1 MTSPDPVSAA
11 TRRSI
16 LLLSTATFSSMVAQ
30 RICDA
35 MLPEL
40 SRVFAVGLPQ
50 AAQVVSVFAITYGI
64 CQLIFGPLGD
74 RLGKY
79 RIVTLCA
86 FSCSVGSVV
95 AVLSPSLDVLLFAR
109 FLMAVGAAGMIPLA
123 MAWVGD
129 SVPDDRLQEMLTK
142 TGLGSTLGLVI
153 GQLLGGLLTD
163 AFGWRW
169 CFVFLTVLFAS
180 VGALLY
186 TDLRRQGITLLPQRK
201 AAGTEAVQAVAHSGF
216 LKQAW
221 LITSGSWQRTVL
233 CMAIVEG
240 AVGFGVLAI
249 WASHLHNRLGLS
261 LSVAGAVVALFGL
274 GGMLYMALGRR
285 LIARFGQQGLVMLGG
300 AVVGVCACLLAYTPH
315 WLPAIPASLFAGF
328 GFFMFHNTMQ
338 ATATGMSVE
347 SRGTGV
353 SLFSSALFLGQSIG
367 VVLAASLIASIGSA
381 AVIAGGGAMM
391 ALEGVFFAWALR
403 KRQ

>member
-216 LKQAW
+216 LRQAW

-391 ALEGVFFAWALR
+391 ALEGVFFAWALSKR
-403 KRQ
+403 K

>member
-1 MTSPDPVSAA
+1 
-11 TRRSI
+11 
-16 LLLSTATFSSMVAQ
+16 MVAQ

-64 CQLIFGPLGD
+64 FQLVFGPLGD

-169 CFVFLTVLFAS
+169 CFVFLTVLFSA
-180 VGALLY
+180 VGTLLY
-186 TDLRRQGITLLPQRK
+186 TDLRRQGVTLLPRRK
-201 AAGTEAVQAVAHSGF
+201 AAGAEAVQAVPQGSF

-221 LITSGSWQRTVL
+221 LIISGPWQRTVL

-249 WASHLHNRLGLS
+249 WASHLHNKLGLS

-274 GGMLYMALGRR
+274 GGMLYMAMGRR

-300 AVVGVCACLLAYTPH
+300 CVVGVCACLLAFTPH

-338 ATATGMSVE
+338 ATATGMSAE

-353 SLFSSALFLGQSIG
+353 SLFSSALFLGQSVG
-367 VVLAASLIASIGSA
+367 VVLAASLISQIGSA

-391 ALEGVFFAWALR
+391 AIEGAFFAWALR
-403 KRQ
+403 RRDNS

>member
-1 MTSPDPVSAA
+1 
-11 TRRSI
+11 
-16 LLLSTATFSSMVAQ
+16 MVAQ

-64 CQLIFGPLGD
+64 FQLVFGPLGD

-95 AVLSPSLDVLLFAR
+95 AVLAPSLDVLLFAR

-169 CFVFLTVLFAS
+169 CFVFLTVLFAA
-180 VGALLY
+180 VGTLLY
-186 TDLRRQGITLLPQRK
+186 TDLRRQGVSLLPTRK
-201 AAGTEAVQAVAHSGF
+201 AGGTEAVHAMPQGSF
-216 LKQAW
+216 IKQAW
-221 LITSGSWQRTVL
+221 LIISGPWQRTVL

-240 AVGFGVLAI
+240 AVGFGVLAM
-249 WASHLHNRLGLS
+249 WASHLHNKLGLS

-274 GGMLYMALGRR
+274 GGMLYMAMGRR

-300 AVVGVCACLLAYTPH
+300 CVVGVCACLLAFTPH

-338 ATATGMSVE
+338 ATATGMSAE

-353 SLFSSALFLGQSIG
+353 SLFSSALFLGQSVG
-367 VVLAASLIASIGSA
+367 VVLAASLISQIGSA

-391 ALEGVFFAWALR
+391 ALEGAFFAWALR
-403 KRQ
+403 QRDRL